1 MHPESDCVA
10 NVAFDDGNER
20 ELARHHFSSSEVLEV
35 FDNEPLWGRNRRD
48 RAGNRQAIGRT
59 NGGRL
64 LTVVAL
70 WDGDTG
76 VLRPITAWDA
86 NPAERTSYLRSGK
99 E

>member
-1 MHPESDCVA
+1 MHPEPNSVA

-20 ELARHHFSSSEVLEV
+20 ELAGHHVSRGEVLEV
-35 FDNEPLWGRNRRD
+35 FDNEPLWRRDPRD

-70 WDGDTG
+70 SDGNTG

-86 NPAERTSYLRSGK
+86 SPAERTSYFRSGK